1 MLGEGR
7 PLLRDGQGHGKAFG
21 RCGRRSP
28 DEPWD
33 RKSGT
38 VREVKVADYPGRRR
52 GVPPLIL
59 LRMSAMMTC
68 WCSIRLSLVQP
79 RWVALKLGHRA
90 ATLDSNPEYT
100 EEARARLGVTNI
112 DQAAGGRLT
121 CQSGFTMSK
130 SGWWRDQIG
139 ALRRDARGCRR
150 HYFAAIGRTATVG
163 LEWHVHVLSLE
174 AIKPAQRRPDP
185 WTRALSE
192 RGSKILCL
200 DDQPTRDSLPK

>member
-1 MLGEGR
+1 MDAGAAMRSLGRARWLEVDTLSRGQILEHLCCSSWTARTSQNSGYGNAVGQAPAEHMLGEGR

-68 WCSIRLSLVQP
+68 RCSIRLSLVQP

-90 ATLDSNPEYT
+90 ATLDSNPV
-100 EEARARLGVTNI
+100 ARR
-112 DQAAGGRLT
+112 
-121 CQSGFTMSK
+121 
-130 SGWWRDQIG
+130 
-139 ALRRDARGCRR
+139 
-150 HYFAAIGRTATVG
+150 
-163 LEWHVHVLSLE
+163 
-174 AIKPAQRRPDP
+174 KPAHALASPISTKRPAAD
-185 WTRALSE
+185 
-192 RGSKILCL
+192 
-200 DDQPTRDSLPK
+200 

>member
-121 CQSGFTMSK
+121 SPK
-130 SGWWRDQIG
+130 RIYNVKE
-139 ALRRDARGCRR
+139 RVVARSNRCAPTRCKGMPPPLFCGNWSNR
-150 HYFAAIGRTATVG
+150 H
-163 LEWHVHVLSLE
+163 
-174 AIKPAQRRPDP
+174 
-185 WTRALSE
+185 
-192 RGSKILCL
+192 RGSGMACACPFPRG
-200 DDQPTRDSLPK
+200 DQTRTKATRSMDTSAV